1 MYTTIE
7 NNKKVKMIEKI
18 EIDGIL
24 YSIILRADFHQE
36 EGIEFFTPKEF
47 SQQLASMKRP
57 AGYRIKPHLHNQNI
71 REVVFTKETLV
82 IKSGKVRI
90 DFYNDEETYIE
101 SRELKTGDIILL
113 AHGGHGFVMLE
124 ESEMI
129 EIKQGPYVNQES
141 DKTLFHCIDDANVKI
156 VLQEKKLH
164 HGTDK

>member
-1 MYTTIE
+1 
-7 NNKKVKMIEKI
+7 MIEKF

-82 IKSGKVRI
+82 IKSGTKMI
-90 DFYNDEETYIE
+90 TL
-101 SRELKTGDIILL
+101 SII
-113 AHGGHGFVMLE
+113 
-124 ESEMI
+124 
-129 EIKQGPYVNQES
+129 KNVNMS
-141 DKTLFHCIDDANVKI
+141 SKATINATI
-156 VLQEKKLH
+156 
-164 HGTDK
+164 